1 MTKGSLAWPCPAV
14 TSTLRAPLLQQGRVP
29 SCMPASHS
37 LLVPANVKAALA
49 SGWPV
54 VQVEPRLMVSCGR
67 AQLSTG
73 DPGGCCAD
81 EAGVGSTIAQLCPPE
96 HCPRAGKGVG
106 GPLTFSPVL
115 TSTLGSASELMLE
128 RKTQD

>member
-96 HCPRAGKGVG
+96 HCPRAGKWGA
-106 GPLTFSPVL
+106 
-115 TSTLGSASELMLE
+115 GSWGKHLLRDRA
-128 RKTQD
+128 